1 MPDCQLIDVGGVALR
16 CRRIGASGPALVL
29 LHEMGGALES
39 WDEAVSLLKTEFRIL
54 AHDLRGFGLSEKV
67 RGPLRFADLADDT
80 AGLIR
85 HFFPGEKVWIA
96 GCAVGAAVGLEL
108 AASMPDLVA
117 GVVAFAPATGVPEA
131 DRQAARERIAV
142 MENEGLRRFFPEVSE
157 RQFPNRFRT
166 DPQRV
171 EQFHLRRLV
180 CDAQSYAAV
189 WRAMVACHLE
199 DRLGRIE
206 CPVTIVAGSL
216 DTTRSPERLKALAAR
231 IAGARFMT
239 IESGHAIPVITPDE
253 TAGVIRNAIAV
264 DR

>member
-1 MPDCQLIDVGGVALR
+1 MAECELVETGGVALR
-16 CRRIGASGPALVL
+16 CRRTGPDGPALVL

-39 WDEAVSLLKTEFRIL
+39 WDEVIAQLDGEFRIL

-67 RGPLRFADLADDT
+67 RGPLRFVDLADDT

-85 HFFPGEKVWIA
+85 RFFPDEKVWIA

-131 DRQAARERIAV
+131 DRPAVLERISTL
-142 MENEGLRRFFPEVSE
+142 ESEGLRKFFPEVSE
-157 RQFPNRFRT
+157 RQFPVRFRT
-166 DPQRV
+166 DPRRV

-180 CDAQSYAAV
+180 CDAQSYASV
-189 WRAMVACHLE
+189 WRAMVVCDLE
-199 DRLGRIE
+199 ERLDRIG
-206 CPVTIVAGSL
+206 CPVTVVAGSL
-216 DTTRSPERLKALAAR
+216 DTTRPPDRLKALAER

-239 IESGHAIPVITPDE
+239 IESGHAIPVIAPDA
-253 TAGVIRNAIAV
+253 TATVIRNAVAAE
-264 DR
+264 R